1 MRISDWGSD
10 VCSSDL
16 AVFADVVVPAFDRG
30 AILFLPRRL
39 ARLLHLGGKAGLAG
53 FADVDAELPGLFDQF
68 GIQRDV
74 GRPFRGRLLGP
85 FEARGTVNRE
95 RKSVVWGK
103 SGSDGVDLVGRR
115 IINQKKQKQKH
126 NKTKENSK

>member
-74 GRPFRGRLLGP
+74 GRPFRGRLLGAFESLGPVHRHSP
-85 FEARGTVNRE
+85 FDYDMNLLARLQHTQ
-95 RKSVVWGK
+95 SP
-103 SGSDGVDLVGRR
+103 SPHPTD
-115 IINQKKQKQKH
+115 
-126 NKTKENSK
+126 